1 MSYWYKNRGDT
12 AKLQCAQHTSCHLI
26 SKALHQIR
34 AVCKLHKGAEAAREK
49 LHEGAELAKHG
60 TKRSLSA
67 FTERCRKI
75 RHKQDPPR

>member
-1 MSYWYKNRGDT
+1 MALGGQAIDEGTKKVVSGAD
-12 AKLQCAQHTSCHLI
+12 KLLATKMES
-26 SKALHQIR
+26 
-34 AVCKLHKGAEAAREK
+34 AVGKIHKGAEAAREK